1 MANPGSGDLAR
12 KPTFSELF
20 TPKLVTV
27 LREGYGAAGLKTDA
41 LAGMTVA
48 IVALPLSMAIAIG
61 AGAKPENGLYTA
73 VVGGF
78 LISALGGS
86 RFQIGGPA
94 GAFIVLMGTI
104 IERFGLSG
112 LFMATIMAGF
122 LMLAAGYLRL
132 GAYVKYIPHPVTV
145 GFTAGIGVIIFAGEI
160 KDHFGLTLDHE
171 PGPLIPKLAALAH
184 AAPTINLWATGVTA
198 LCLGLILGLKRRN
211 PAFPGLLIAVGAA
224 ALLTFIFDLPV
235 ETIGSKFGGVPRS
248 LPWPHLPDFPLSDI
262 PELIPS
268 AVAIAVLGSI
278 ESLLSAVVADGMTGR
293 RHRSN
298 CELVAQGYANIASAF
313 FGGVCATGT
322 IARTATNVRAHAKGP
337 ASGMLHAVF
346 LLLFM
351 VIAAPVASYIPLA
364 ALAAVLATVAWN
376 MVERSQIALILR
388 HDRGEAVV
396 LLATFLLT
404 VFRDLTEGI
413 AVGVTLGAILFMH
426 RMAQLV
432 PVTSHQHWIEADVGD
447 TGGSEGLCRGRRPTG
462 GRHAGRLRAGSG
474 SRGLCAGHGG
484 GAQAGSRRDRDRS
497 RALKPQKKTAPE
509 GAVPIHPPKLCLA
522 RCHQPER
529 LGRLGSIGA
538 SGRGAGGVSR
548 TGAGS
553 GAAAVSACGAAATG
567 VSSAAGAMGAGISA
581 WGST

>member
-1 MANPGSGDLAR
+1 MANSGSGDMTR
-12 KPTFSELF
+12 KPTFGDLF

-41 LAGMTVA
+41 IAGLTVA

-94 GAFIVLMGTI
+94 GAFIVLMATT
-104 IERFGLSG
+104 IERFGLPG

-132 GAYVKYIPHPVTV
+132 GGYVKYIPHPVTV
-145 GFTAGIGVIIFAGEI
+145 GFTAGIGVIIFASEI
-160 KDHFGLTLDHE
+160 KDLFGLTVDHE
-171 PGPLIPKLAALAH
+171 PGPLVPKLVALWQAG
-184 AAPTINLWATGVTA
+184 PTINLWATGVTA
-198 LCLGLILGLKRRN
+198 LCLALILGLKRWN
-211 PAFPGLLIAVGAA
+211 PNVPGLLIAVTTA
-224 ALLTFIFDLPV
+224 ALLTFLFDLPV

-248 LPWPHLPDFPLSDI
+248 LPWPQWPDFPFSRI

-268 AVAIAVLGSI
+268 AIAIAVLGSI

-298 CELVAQGYANIASAF
+298 CELVAQGYANIGCAF
-313 FGGVCATGT
+313 FGGLCATGT

-337 ASGMLHAVF
+337 VSGMLHAVF

-376 MVERSQIALILR
+376 MAERSQIALILR
-388 HDRGEAVV
+388 HDRGEAAV

-432 PVTSHQHWIEADVGD
+432 EVTSHQHWIEEDVGD
-447 TGGSEGLCRGRRPTG
+447 EVDPRPPYAPGEGNGDILAYRIAGPFFFGAASTVAGVLDEIGARPKAFVLDLSAVPLADG
-462 GRHAGRLRAGSG
+462 A
-474 SRGLCAGHGG
+474 
-484 GAQAGSRRDRDRS
+484 GAQALIGFATKATRAGAKVYIAGAAPQVADTLIACGLGAGLVAYAPDLAEARR
-497 RALKPQKKTAPE
+497 
-509 GAVPIHPPKLCLA
+509 LA
-522 RCHQPER
+522 RDQM
-529 LGRLGSIGA
+529 
-538 SGRGAGGVSR
+538 
-548 TGAGS
+548 
-553 GAAAVSACGAAATG
+553 GAATSN
-567 VSSAAGAMGAGISA
+567 
-581 WGST
+581 

>member
-1 MANPGSGDLAR
+1 MANSGSGDLAR
-12 KPTFSELF
+12 KPTFGDLF

-41 LAGMTVA
+41 IAGLTVA

-94 GAFIVLMGTI
+94 GAFIVLMATT

-112 LFMATIMAGF
+112 LFMATIMAGV

-145 GFTAGIGVIIFAGEI
+145 GFTAGIGVIIFASEI
-160 KDHFGLTLDHE
+160 KDLFGLTLDHE
-171 PGPLIPKLAALAH
+171 PGPLVPKLAALWQ

-198 LCLGLILGLKRRN
+198 LCLALILGLKRWN
-211 PAFPGLLIAVGAA
+211 PSFPGLLIAVTTA
-224 ALLTFIFDLPV
+224 ALLTFLFDLPV

-248 LPWPHLPDFPLSDI
+248 LPWPQWPDFPLSRI

-313 FGGVCATGT
+313 FGGHLRNRHHRPHRHQCARPRQG
-322 IARTATNVRAHAKGP
+322 
-337 ASGMLHAVF
+337 SG
-346 LLLFM
+346 
-351 VIAAPVASYIPLA
+351 
-364 ALAAVLATVAWN
+364 
-376 MVERSQIALILR
+376 LR
-388 HDRGEAVV
+388 HAACGLSSAVHDHRGAAGH
-396 LLATFLLT
+396 LYPA
-404 VFRDLTEGI
+404 
-413 AVGVTLGAILFMH
+413 
-426 RMAQLV
+426 
-432 PVTSHQHWIEADVGD
+432 
-447 TGGSEGLCRGRRPTG
+447 RRP
-462 GRHAGRLRAGSG
+462 RRRAGDS
-474 SRGLCAGHGG
+474 SLEHGR
-484 GAQAGSRRDRDRS
+484 AQPDRPD
-497 RALKPQKKTAPE
+497 PAP
-509 GAVPIHPPKLCLA
+509 
-522 RCHQPER
+522 
-529 LGRLGSIGA
+529 
-538 SGRGAGGVSR
+538 
-548 TGAGS
+548 
-553 GAAAVSACGAAATG
+553 
-567 VSSAAGAMGAGISA
+567 
-581 WGST
+581 

>member
-1 MANPGSGDLAR
+1 
-12 KPTFSELF
+12 
-20 TPKLVTV
+20 
-27 LREGYGAAGLKTDA
+27 
-41 LAGMTVA
+41 
-48 IVALPLSMAIAIG
+48 MAIAIG

-94 GAFIVLMGTI
+94 GAFIVLMATT

-160 KDHFGLTLDHE
+160 KDLFGLTLSHE
-171 PGPLIPKLAALAH
+171 PGPLIPKLAALWH
-184 AAPTINLWATGVTA
+184 AAPSINLWATGVTA
-198 LCLGLILGLKRRN
+198 LCLALILGLKRWN
-211 PAFPGLLIAVGAA
+211 PNFPGLLIAVGAA
-224 ALLTFIFDLPV
+224 ALLTFLFDLPV

-248 LPWPHLPDFPLSDI
+248 LPWPHLPDFQLADI
-262 PELIPS
+262 PQLIPS
-268 AVAIAVLGSI
+268 AIAIAVLGSI

-298 CELVAQGYANIASAF
+298 CELVAQGYANIAAPF
-313 FGGVCATGT
+313 FGGLCATGT

-337 ASGMLHAVF
+337 VSGMLHAVF

-351 VIAAPVASYIPLA
+351 LIAAPVASYIPLA

-376 MVERSQIALILR
+376 MAERSQIALILR
-388 HDRGEAVV
+388 HDRGEAAV
-396 LLATFLLT
+396 LTATFLLT
-404 VFRDLTEGI
+404 IFRDLTEGI

-432 PVTSHQHWIEADVGD
+432 QVTAHQQWIEEDVGD
-447 TGGSEGLCRGRRPTG
+447 QSEPRPFNGAGENNGDILAYRITGPFFFGAANTVAGVLDEIGARPKAFVLDLSAVPLADG
-462 GRHAGRLRAGSG
+462 A
-474 SRGLCAGHGG
+474 
-484 GAQAGSRRDRDRS
+484 GAQALIGFAAKAQRAGAKVYIAAAAPQVAETLAACGLDETLVTYAPGMAEARS
-497 RALKPQKKTAPE
+497 
-509 GAVPIHPPKLCLA
+509 LA
-522 RCHQPER
+522 RAA
-529 LGRLGSIGA
+529 I
-538 SGRGAGGVSR
+538 
-548 TGAGS
+548 
-553 GAAAVSACGAAATG
+553 AAAARA
-567 VSSAAGAMGAGISA
+567 
-581 WGST
+581 

>member
-1 MANPGSGDLAR
+1 MANSGSGDMTR
-12 KPTFSELF
+12 KPTFGDLF

-41 LAGMTVA
+41 IAGLTVA

-94 GAFIVLMGTI
+94 GAFIVLMATT
-104 IERFGLSG
+104 IERFGLPG

-132 GAYVKYIPHPVTV
+132 GGYVKYIPHPVTV
-145 GFTAGIGVIIFAGEI
+145 GFTAGIGVIIFASEI
-160 KDHFGLTLDHE
+160 KDLFGLTVDHE
-171 PGPLIPKLAALAH
+171 PGPLVPKLVALWQAG
-184 AAPTINLWATGVTA
+184 PSINLWATGVTA
-198 LCLGLILGLKRRN
+198 LCLALILGLKRWN
-211 PAFPGLLIAVGAA
+211 PNVPGLLIAVTTA
-224 ALLTFIFDLPV
+224 ALLTFLFDLPV

-248 LPWPHLPDFPLSDI
+248 LPWPQWPDFPFSRI

-268 AVAIAVLGSI
+268 AIAIAVLGSI

-298 CELVAQGYANIASAF
+298 CELVAQGYANIGCAF
-313 FGGVCATGT
+313 FGGLCATGT

-337 ASGMLHAVF
+337 VSGMLHAVF

-351 VIAAPVASYIPLA
+351 VLAAPVASYIPLA

-376 MVERSQIALILR
+376 MAERSQIALILL
-388 HDRGEAVV
+388 HDRGEAAV

-432 PVTSHQHWIEADVGD
+432 EVTSHQHWIEEDVGD
-447 TGGSEGLCRGRRPTG
+447 EVDPRPPYAPGEGNGDILAYRIAGPFFFGAASTVAGVLDEIGARPKAFVLDLSAVPLADG
-462 GRHAGRLRAGSG
+462 A
-474 SRGLCAGHGG
+474 
-484 GAQAGSRRDRDRS
+484 GAQALIGFATKATRAGARVYIAGAAPQVADTLIACGLGAGLVAYAPDLAEARR
-497 RALKPQKKTAPE
+497 
-509 GAVPIHPPKLCLA
+509 LA
-522 RCHQPER
+522 RDQM
-529 LGRLGSIGA
+529 
-538 SGRGAGGVSR
+538 
-548 TGAGS
+548 
-553 GAAAVSACGAAATG
+553 GAAASN
-567 VSSAAGAMGAGISA
+567 
-581 WGST
+581 

>member
-1 MANPGSGDLAR
+1 MANSGVGDMTR
-12 KPTFSELF
+12 KPTFGDLF

-41 LAGMTVA
+41 LAGLTVA

-94 GAFIVLMGTI
+94 GAFIVLMATT

-160 KDHFGLTLDHE
+160 KDLFGLTLDHE
-171 PGPLIPKLAALAH
+171 PGPLVPKLAALWQAT
-184 AAPTINLWATGVTA
+184 PTISAWATGVSA
-198 LCLGLILGLKRRN
+198 LCLALILGLKRWN
-211 PAFPGLLIAVGAA
+211 SNFPGLLIAVGTA
-224 ALLTFIFDLPV
+224 ALLTFLFDLPV

-248 LPWPHLPDFPLSDI
+248 LPWPKVPDFPLADL
-262 PELIPS
+262 PELIPN
-268 AVAIAVLGSI
+268 AIAIAALGSI

-298 CELVAQGYANIASAF
+298 CELVAQGYANIACAF
-313 FGGVCATGT
+313 FGGLCATGT

-337 ASGMLHAVF
+337 VSGMLHAVF

-351 VIAAPVASYIPLA
+351 MIAAPLATYIPLA

-376 MVERSQIALILR
+376 MAERSQIALILR
-388 HDRGEAVV
+388 HDRGEAAV

-432 PVTSHQHWIEADVGD
+432 EVTSHQHWIEEDMGDQVDPRPPYAPGEGDGDILAYRIAGPFFFGAASTVAGVLDEIGAQPKAFVLDLSAVPLADG
-447 TGGSEGLCRGRRPTG
+447 
-462 GRHAGRLRAGSG
+462 A
-474 SRGLCAGHGG
+474 
-484 GAQAGSRRDRDRS
+484 GAQALIGFATKAKRAGARVYIAGAAPPVANTLVACGLDGKLVAYAADMAEARR
-497 RALKPQKKTAPE
+497 
-509 GAVPIHPPKLCLA
+509 LA
-522 RCHQPER
+522 R
-529 LGRLGSIGA
+529 
-538 SGRGAGGVSR
+538 SGIQ
-548 TGAGS
+548 
-553 GAAAVSACGAAATG
+553 
-567 VSSAAGAMGAGISA
+567 AGALA
-581 WGST
+581 

>member
-1 MANPGSGDLAR
+1 MKTMANSGSGDLAR
-12 KPTFSELF
+12 KPTFSDLF
-20 TPKLVTV
+20 TPKIVTV

-41 LAGMTVA
+41 IAGLTVA

-94 GAFIVLMGTI
+94 GAFIVLMATT

-145 GFTAGIGVIIFAGEI
+145 GFTAGIGVIIFASEI
-160 KDHFGLTLDHE
+160 KDLFGLTVDHE
-171 PGPLIPKLAALAH
+171 PGPLVPKLAALWQ

-198 LCLGLILGLKRRN
+198 LCLALILGLKRWKPN
-211 PAFPGLLIAVGAA
+211 VPGLLIAVTTA
-224 ALLTFIFDLPV
+224 ALLTFLFDLPV

-248 LPWPHLPDFPLSDI
+248 LPWPQWPDFPLSRI

-298 CELVAQGYANIASAF
+298 CELVAQGYANIAAPF
-313 FGGVCATGT
+313 FGGLCATGT

-337 ASGMLHAVF
+337 VSGMLHAVF

-351 VIAAPVASYIPLA
+351 LIAAPLATYIPLA

-376 MVERSQIALILR
+376 MAERSQIALILR
-388 HDRGEAVV
+388 HDRGEAAV

-404 VFRDLTEGI
+404 IFRDLTEGI

-432 PVTSHQHWIEADVGD
+432 QVTSHQQWIEEDVADDVDPRPPYAPGEGD
-447 TGGSEGLCRGRRPTG
+447 GDILAYRIAGPFFFGAASTVAGVLDEIGARPKAFVLDLSAVPMADG
-462 GRHAGRLRAGSG
+462 AGAQTLIGFATKATRAGAKVYIAG
-474 SRGLCAGHGG
+474 AAPQVADTLIACGLGTDLVTYAPDL
-484 GAQAGSRRDRDRS
+484 AEARR
-497 RALKPQKKTAPE
+497 
-509 GAVPIHPPKLCLA
+509 LA
-522 RCHQPER
+522 R
-529 LGRLGSIGA
+529 S
-538 SGRGAGGVSR
+538 
-548 TGAGS
+548 
-553 GAAAVSACGAAATG
+553 
-567 VSSAAGAMGAGISA
+567 GISN
-581 WGST
+581 SLSS

>member
-94 GAFIVLMGTI
+94 GAFIVLMATI

-145 GFTAGIGVIIFAGEI
+145 GFTAGIGVIIFASEI
-160 KDHFGLTLDHE
+160 KDLFGLTLDHE
-171 PGPLIPKLAALAH
+171 PGPLVPKLAALWH

-198 LCLGLILGLKRRN
+198 LCLALILGLKRWN
-211 PAFPGLLIAVGAA
+211 PNFPGLLIAVSAA
-224 ALLTFIFDLPV
+224 ALLTFLFDLPV

-248 LPWPHLPDFPLSDI
+248 LPWPQWPDFPLSDL

-268 AVAIAVLGSI
+268 AIAIAVLGSI

-337 ASGMLHAVF
+337 VSGMLHAVF

-351 VIAAPVASYIPLA
+351 IIAAPVASYIPLA

-376 MVERSQIALILR
+376 MAERSQIALILR
-388 HDRGEAVV
+388 HDRGEAAV

-432 PVTSHQHWIEADVGD
+432 QVTSHQQWIEEDVGD
-447 TGGSEGLCRGRRPTG
+447 EVEPRPPYAPGEGNGDILALRIAGPFFFGAASTVAGVLDEIGARPKAFVLDLSAVPLADG
-462 GRHAGRLRAGSG
+462 A
-474 SRGLCAGHGG
+474 
-484 GAQAGSRRDRDRS
+484 GAQALIGFATKAKRAGAKVFIAGAAPQVADTLVACGLGADLVAYAPDLAEARR
-497 RALKPQKKTAPE
+497 
-509 GAVPIHPPKLCLA
+509 LA
-522 RCHQPER
+522 REQ
-529 LGRLGSIGA
+529 LA
-538 SGRGAGGVSR
+538 
-548 TGAGS
+548 
-553 GAAAVSACGAAATG
+553 AAAT
-567 VSSAAGAMGAGISA
+567 A
-581 WGST
+581 

>member
-1 MANPGSGDLAR
+1 MTR
-12 KPTFSELF
+12 KPTFGDLF

-41 LAGMTVA
+41 IAGLTVA

-94 GAFIVLMGTI
+94 GAFIVLMATT
-104 IERFGLSG
+104 IERFGLPG

-132 GAYVKYIPHPVTV
+132 GGYVKYIPHPVTV
-145 GFTAGIGVIIFAGEI
+145 GFTAGIGVIIFASEI
-160 KDHFGLTLDHE
+160 KDLFGLTVDHE
-171 PGPLIPKLAALAH
+171 PGPLVPKLAALWQ
-184 AAPTINLWATGVTA
+184 AAPTISLWATGVTA
-198 LCLGLILGLKRRN
+198 LCLALILGLKRWN
-211 PAFPGLLIAVGAA
+211 PNVPGLLIAVTTA
-224 ALLTFIFDLPV
+224 ALLTFLFDLPV

-248 LPWPHLPDFPLSDI
+248 LPWPQWPDFPLRRI

-298 CELVAQGYANIASAF
+298 CELVAQGYANIAAPF
-313 FGGVCATGT
+313 CGGLCATGT

-337 ASGMLHAVF
+337 VSGMLHAVF

-351 VIAAPVASYIPLA
+351 LIAAPLATYIPLA

-376 MVERSQIALILR
+376 MAERSQIALILR
-388 HDRGEAVV
+388 HDRGEAAV

-432 PVTSHQHWIEADVGD
+432 QVTSHQQWIEEDVGD
-447 TGGSEGLCRGRRPTG
+447 DVDPRPPYAPGEGNGDILAYRIAGPFFFGAASTVAGVLDEIGARPKAFVLDLSTVPLADG
-462 GRHAGRLRAGSG
+462 A
-474 SRGLCAGHGG
+474 
-484 GAQAGSRRDRDRS
+484 GAQALIGFAAKATRAGAKVYIAGAAPQVAETLVACGLGEGLVAYAPDLAEARR
-497 RALKPQKKTAPE
+497 
-509 GAVPIHPPKLCLA
+509 LA
-522 RCHQPER
+522 RAQM
-529 LGRLGSIGA
+529 
-538 SGRGAGGVSR
+538 
-548 TGAGS
+548 
-553 GAAAVSACGAAATG
+553 GAATSD
-567 VSSAAGAMGAGISA
+567 
-581 WGST
+581 